1 MMSLNFHISCIA
13 SAPRVDP
20 LFCRGI
26 RKSWSQYPCFQHSD
40 PQFQITEILSAPC
53 SHLAEAIV
61 VTTTRIWT
69 SNSIF
74 KTDINFDVRQI
85 PLARTVTDC
94 GLSSVSTNRLVSV
107 KFVISQEGN
116 TNTSVWCHVRNK
128 TQSWCL
134 RVLLFGDEIQTLLHP
149 CHLSNLFQCYPRCRM
164 GQNHWG
170 RRTVSLC
177 SGWKG
182 CWVTKRF
189 VLD

>member
-107 KFVISQEGN
+107 KFVCYFPGGKHKYLCVMPREKQN
-116 TNTSVWCHVRNK
+116 TVLVP
-128 TQSWCL
+128 QSFALWWWNSDPL
-134 RVLLFGDEIQTLLHP
+134 AS
-149 CHLSNLFQCYPRCRM
+149 LS
-164 GQNHWG
+164 
-170 RRTVSLC
+170 
-177 SGWKG
+177 
-182 CWVTKRF
+182 F
-189 VLD
+189 V